1 MPDESATMKPIVFAR
16 VVVSLL
22 ALACTTGASGADPH
36 GSTALSNGSAL
47 ADEGSATVLYGALS
61 VAAAATMVVKSVDT
75 AGDASVVVLA
85 GASDAARATVR
96 LSGRA
101 AREASLVAGASVN
114 VVAMSTGY
122 LLVAGGKVL
131 AFFPNEIGKA
141 LIHHA
146 RRSGRG

>member
-47 ADEGSATVLYGALS
+47 AAEGSATVLYGALS
-61 VAAAATMVVKSVDT
+61 VAAAAAAMVVESVDT

-85 GASDAARATVR
+85 GASDA
-96 LSGRA
+96 
-101 AREASLVAGASVN
+101 
-114 VVAMSTGY
+114 
-122 LLVAGGKVL
+122 AGGKVL

>member
-1 MPDESATMKPIVFAR
+1 MKPIVFAR

-22 ALACTTGASGADPH
+22 ALACTTRASGADQH

-47 ADEGSATVLYGALS
+47 AAEGSATVMYGALS
-61 VAAAATMVVKSVDT
+61 VVAASATMVVESIDT

-96 LSGRA
+96 LSGHA

-122 LLVAGGKVL
+122 LLVASGKVL